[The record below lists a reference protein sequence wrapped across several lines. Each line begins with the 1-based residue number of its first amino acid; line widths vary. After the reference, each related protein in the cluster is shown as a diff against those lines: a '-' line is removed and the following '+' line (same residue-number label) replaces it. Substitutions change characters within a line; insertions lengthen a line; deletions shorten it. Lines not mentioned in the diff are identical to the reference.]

1 MPDKSQKHENNG
13 REIKIPMEYVIR
25 IDKIVNTGESVYPSR
40 SDFIKSAIEIKLA
53 EMRRDRS
60 K

>member
-1 MPDKSQKHENNG
+1 MPNKSQKPKNNG
-13 REIKIPMEYVIR
+13 KEIKIPMEYVIR

-53 EMRRDRS
+53 EMKREHH